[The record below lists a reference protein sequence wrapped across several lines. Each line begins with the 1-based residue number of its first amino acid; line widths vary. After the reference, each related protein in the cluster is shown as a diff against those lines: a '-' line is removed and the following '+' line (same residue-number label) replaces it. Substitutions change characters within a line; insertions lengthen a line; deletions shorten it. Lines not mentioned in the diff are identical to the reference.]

1 MLDAERHYAELEE
14 QAEKLPECS
23 ECGEK
28 IQSDELYEFND
39 ELICPECLIHNH
51 RKWTNDFIE

>member
-1 MLDAERHYAELEE
+1 MRDAERYYAEREE
-14 QAEKLPECS
+14 EAERLPECS

-39 ELICPECLIHNH
+39 ELICPKCLKDNH
-51 RKWTNDFIE
+51 MKWTNDYCQ